1 MYKKKSLV
9 FFHTHGF
16 ITERENAMSQ
26 AQEMAAKGNFQ
37 KGGSQSIE
45 NEKLHLVLL
54 LAGYWETLLHQLKA
68 HIARARL
75 REFHQTMLRKK
86 LDELKKQVVSNE

>member
-1 MYKKKSLV
+1 MGLLQRGKMPCHKP
-9 FFHTHGF
+9 
-16 ITERENAMSQ
+16 M
-26 AQEMAAKGNFQ
+26 EMAAKGNFQ